1 MNNKVKILQIGMTRN
16 IGGLETYLMQQFDN
30 IDKNKLQ
37 YDFVN
42 ITSEYDIVFRDK
54 IVKKGSRIYNI
65 LSRHKNPI
73 RHYWQWIKLLSNVGK
88 QYKGII
94 LNSNSLTYIYPLFI
108 AKFFGISIR
117 VLHSHNAGF
126 EGKVSLFRKSLIYLN
141 RILMDYSVTD
151 YFACSDK
158 AGQWM
163 FPSKDYR
170 VIHNAIDPEP
180 YCFDSKRRNKIRMEN
195 GLVGKFVVGHVGRF
209 TYQKNQ
215 EFLIRLWQKFSE
227 IYPASLLLLV
237 GSGEKEAEIKRLA
250 QTLKLNN
257 ILYLG
262 QREDV
267 PELMQ
272 AMDCFVLPS
281 HFEGLCLVGIEA
293 QAAGLPCFFAD
304 KITREV
310 GITRL
315 ANFISLNEPDKW
327 ISAMGECKDTTKRK
341 NMLNEVTTAGYDI
354 NLEIKNMEAIYLKG
368 RKITQC
374 TPPPRLTYQMR
385 RIMLAA

>member
-42 ITSEYDIVFRDK
+42 ITSEYDIAFRDK

-126 EGKVSLFRKSLIYLN
+126 EGKVSLFRKSIIYLN

-215 EFLIRLWQKFSE
+215 EFLIEIFRE
-227 IYPASLLLLV
+227 IYKLNKDAVLLLIGDTV
-237 GSGEKEAEIKRLA
+237 GDESFLHVVKEKVNNYY
-250 QTLKLNN
+250 LNDN
-257 ILYLG
+257 VKFLG
-262 QREDV
+262 MRTDV
-267 PELMQ
+267 ADLMQ
-272 AMDCFVLPS
+272 AMDCFLLPS
-281 HFEGLCLVGIEA
+281 RFEGLCLVGIEA
-293 QAAGLPCFFAD
+293 QASGLPCYFSD
-304 KITREV
+304 TITKELE
-310 GITRL
+310 ITNL
-315 ANFISLNEPDKW
+315 CHFISLNR
-327 ISAMGECKDTTKRK
+327 SAASWAKTIVEGGVIKRK
-341 NMLNEVTTAGYDI
+341 NMSRKIADAGYDI
-354 NLEIKNMEAIYLKG
+354 KSEIKNIEEFYLG
-368 RKITQC
+368 R
-374 TPPPRLTYQMR
+374 
-385 RIMLAA
+385 